1 MISRLHGLSI
11 QAQVFLLLLAVP
23 LVVSLLGMSLAP
35 VAVEVAMVGESDAT
49 IRAVAHAVRVAV
61 GFVAC
66 SGFVAAI
73 GAAAVLRGSIGSLV
87 GCMQV
92 ATDALARGHFRHR
105 IGSHRTDELGRLAH
119 AIDLMAEQLE
129 RLEAARRRMLA
140 GVSHELRTP
149 LTIIRGHAYTLA
161 RHEASAPHRSRLEL
175 IDAEV
180 LRLNA
185 LVEDL
190 VDASSL
196 QAGGVALDR
205 QAFSLVDLVT
215 AAVRRFDV
223 EAAQRGIELA
233 VLAGAPRPEAW
244 LDATRFHQVLANLLA
259 NAVRHADAATTVSVE
274 VRHDGSADEHVVVVR
289 NVGPE
294 IPPSRAERIFEPFE
308 QGDEQVGRVGLGL
321 AIARSIAEAH
331 GGSLRLSPARVAREV
346 AFDIRIPSG
355 PPAPSPAVAQR
366 PDVSRLTVLTPRGGN
381 A

>member
-66 SGFVAAI
+66 SGFIAAI

-92 ATDALARGHFRHR
+92 ATDALARGQFRHR
-105 IGSHRTDELGRLAH
+105 IGSHRTDELGHLAH

-161 RHEASAPHRSRLEL
+161 RHESNQPRRSRLEL

-190 VDASSL
+190 VDAASL
-196 QAGGVALDR
+196 QAGGVVLDR
-205 QAFSLVDLVT
+205 QACSLRDIVT
-215 AAVRRFDV
+215 AAARRFDV
-223 EAAQRGIELA
+223 EAGDRGIELVVHA
-233 VLAGAPRPEAW
+233 HASDPEAW
-244 LDATRFHQVLANLLA
+244 VDATRFHQVLGNLLA
-259 NAVRHADAATTVSVE
+259 NAVRHADPDTTISVD
-274 VRHDGSADEHVVVVR
+274 VRHEEPAREHVVLVR

-294 IPPSRAERIFEPFE
+294 IPQTRAERIFEPFE
-308 QGDEQVGRVGLGL
+308 QGDERAGRVGLGL
-321 AIARSIAEAH
+321 AIARSITEAH
-331 GGSLRLSPARVAREV
+331 GGSLRLGPVRVAREAVFEVRIPAGPPNLPARVAPR
-346 AFDIRIPSG
+346 G
-355 PPAPSPAVAQR
+355 
-366 PDVSRLTVLTPRGGN
+366 DVSRLTVLTPQ
-381 A
+381 ADVT